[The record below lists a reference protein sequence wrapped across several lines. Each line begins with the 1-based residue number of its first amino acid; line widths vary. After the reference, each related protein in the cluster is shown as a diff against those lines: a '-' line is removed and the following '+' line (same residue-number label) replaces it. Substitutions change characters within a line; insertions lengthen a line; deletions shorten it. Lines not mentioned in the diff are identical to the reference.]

1 MYMAFVLS
9 VLLRF
14 TAFDY
19 PFGVF
24 KVFYVLD
31 IVQRNGISTIQ
42 MTNSEIGQLGPIKCS
57 AVCYLECDY
66 IWKRF
71 KNGVYSTAMVGPN
84 FTIHSATMDDSGSY
98 ICYEI
103 HKNDTSRIGTTRA
116 FNRS

>member
-1 MYMAFVLS
+1 MYMTFVLS

-42 MTNSEIGQLGPIKCS
+42 MTNSEIDK
-57 AVCYLECDY
+57 
-66 IWKRF
+66 
-71 KNGVYSTAMVGPN
+71 
-84 FTIHSATMDDSGSY
+84 H
-98 ICYEI
+98 
-103 HKNDTSRIGTTRA
+103 
-116 FNRS
+116 